1 MRATSGSRAALLL
14 PPVVAGV
21 AALLLWQVVVVAG
34 RIATYVLPSPVAIAQ
49 AWGTVA
55 GDVVEAALATGTTA
69 FVGLLA
75 GSVAGIAA
83 AVLAARFRLFDEV
96 LSPLSAAANAMPIIA
111 LAPVFNAM
119 FGSTSPV
126 PRRLVV
132 AVAVFFPLF
141 VNTARG
147 LRRIDPVHAELMR
160 SLAVSGWAV
169 TRHVRLPG
177 AVPFLF
183 TGLRL
188 ASSLAVI
195 AAVVAEYFG
204 GRQDGLGSRITSA
217 ASATAYPRAW
227 SYVLGAVVLGLLFY
241 LTALLAERLLSPH
254 TPRPLTQRP
263 TTHRPTTRRSS

>member
-1 MRATSGSRAALLL
+1 MSAGTSLRTRLL
-14 PPVVAGV
+14 PPLLVGV
-21 AALLLWQVVVVAG
+21 AALLLWQAVVVLGRVA
-34 RIATYVLPSPVAIAQ
+34 TFVLPSPLAIAG
-49 AWGTVA
+49 AFGGVA
-55 GDVVEAALATGTTA
+55 GDVARAAAATGTTA
-69 FVGLLA
+69 AVGLLA

-83 AVLAARFRLFDEV
+83 AALAARSRLLDEV
-96 LSPLSAAANAMPIIA
+96 LSPLSAAANALPIVV

-132 AVAVFFPLF
+132 AVAVFFPVF

-147 LRRIDPVHAELMR
+147 LRRVDPVHAELVR
-160 SLAVSGWAV
+160 ALAVSGWAV

-177 AVPFLF
+177 AVPFVT

-188 ASSLAVI
+188 AAPLSVI

-204 GRQDGLGSRITSA
+204 GLQDGLGSRITSA

-227 SYVLGAVVLGLLFY
+227 AYVLGAVALGLAFHLA
-241 LTALLAERLLSPH
+241 ALLVERLLA
-254 TPRPLTQRP
+254 
-263 TTHRPTTRRSS
+263 PTTRRSR

>member
-1 MRATSGSRAALLL
+1 VTRAQRLA
-14 PPVVAGV
+14 PPLVVAV
-21 AALLLWQVVVVAG
+21 AALLLWQAVVVAG
-34 RIATYVLPSPVAIAQ
+34 RVATFVLPSPLAIAR
-49 AWGTVA
+49 AFGTVA
-55 GDVVEAALATGTTA
+55 GDVAQAAAATGTTA
-69 FVGLLA
+69 LVGLVAGSLA
-75 GSVAGIAA
+75 GVVAAL
-83 AVLAARFRLFDEV
+83 LAARWRLLDEV

-169 TRHVRLPG
+169 TRHVRLPA
-177 AVPFLF
+177 AVPFAF

-188 ASSLAVI
+188 ASSLSVI

-227 SYVLGAVVLGLLFY
+227 SYVLGAVALGLAFY
-241 LTALLAERLLSPH
+241 LAALLLERLLSP
-254 TPRPLTQRP
+254 
-263 TTHRPTTRRSS
+263 TTSTAPTRRSS

>member
-1 MRATSGSRAALLL
+1 MSTRAQLLL
-14 PPVVAGV
+14 PPVVVGV
-21 AALLLWQVVVVAG
+21 ALLVAWQVVVVAG
-34 RIATYVLPSPVAIAQ
+34 RVATFVLPSPLAIA
-49 AWGTVA
+49 AAFGTVA
-55 GDVVEAALATGTTA
+55 PDVARAAAATGLTA
-69 FVGLLA
+69 AIGLLA
-75 GSVAGIAA
+75 GSLAGIVA
-83 AVLAARFRLFDEV
+83 AVLAARLRLLDEV
-96 LSPLSAAANAMPIIA
+96 LTPLSAAANAMPIVA
-111 LAPVFNAM
+111 LAPVFNAL

-147 LRRIDPVHAELMR
+147 LRRVSPVHAELMR
-160 SLAVSGWAV
+160 SLAVGGWAV

-177 AVPFLF
+177 AVPFVF

-227 SYVLGAVVLGLLFY
+227 AYVLGAVLLGLASY
-241 LTALLAERLLSPH
+241 LAALLAERLLSPT
-254 TPRPLTQRP
+254 TPSRR
-263 TTHRPTTRRSS
+263 TR

>member
-1 MRATSGSRAALLL
+1 M
-14 PPVVAGV
+14 V
-21 AALLLWQVVVVAG
+21 AALL
-34 RIATYVLPSPVAIAQ
+34 
-49 AWGTVA
+49 
-55 GDVVEAALATGTTA
+55 
-69 FVGLLA
+69 
-75 GSVAGIAA
+75 
-83 AVLAARFRLFDEV
+83 AARWRLLDEV
-96 LSPLSAAANAMPIIA
+96 LSPLSGAANAMPIIA

-160 SLAVSGWAV
+160 SLAVPGWAV

-177 AVPFLF
+177 AVPFAF

-227 SYVLGAVVLGLLFY
+227 SYVLGAVVLGLVFY
-241 LTALLAERLLSPH
+241 LAALLLERLLSP
-254 TPRPLTQRP
+254 TTTSTPLTAP
-263 TTHRPTTRRSS
+263 TRRSS

>member
-1 MRATSGSRAALLL
+1 MSGRAHVLAPPLL
-14 PPVVAGV
+14 VGV
-21 AALLLWQVVVVAG
+21 AVLLLWQLVVVAG
-34 RIATYVLPSPVAIAQ
+34 RVATFVLPSPLAVAQ
-49 AWGTVA
+49 AFGPVA
-55 GDVVEAALATGTTA
+55 GDVVRAALATGTTA
-69 FVGLLA
+69 FAGLVAGSLA
-75 GSVAGIAA
+75 GVVA
-83 AVLAARFRLFDEV
+83 AVLAARVRVLDEV
-96 LSPLSAAANAMPIIA
+96 LSPLSAAANAMPIVA

-147 LRRIDPVHAELMR
+147 LRSIDPVHAELMR
-160 SLAVSGWAV
+160 SLAVSDWAV

-177 AVPFLF
+177 AVPHLF

-227 SYVLGAVVLGLLFY
+227 CYVLGAVALGLLAY
-241 LTALLAERLLSPH
+241 LAALLLERLLSPTR
-254 TPRPLTQRP
+254 TP
-263 TTHRPTTRRSS
+263 RRSS

>member
-1 MRATSGSRAALLL
+1 MSGSLARRRAALVL
-14 PPVVAGV
+14 PPLLAGV
-21 AALLLWQVVVVAG
+21 AALAIWQAVVVLG
-34 RIATYVLPSPVAIAQ
+34 KIATFVLPSPSAIA
-49 AWGTVA
+49 AAFGTVA
-55 GDVVEAALATGTTA
+55 SDVVTAASATGTTA
-69 FVGLLA
+69 LVGLVAGSLA
-75 GSVAGIAA
+75 GVAA
-83 AVLAARFRLFDEV
+83 AVLATRLRVFDEV

-141 VNTARG
+141 VNTVRG
-147 LRRIDPVHAELMR
+147 LRRVDPVHVELVR
-160 SLAVSGWAV
+160 SLAVSGWAF

-177 AVPFLF
+177 AVPFVF

-227 SYVLGAVVLGLLFY
+227 AYVLGAVALGLAFY
-241 LTALLAERLLSPH
+241 LAALLAERLLSP
-254 TPRPLTQRP
+254 
-263 TTHRPTTRRSS
+263 TTRRSR

>member
-1 MRATSGSRAALLL
+1 VTRLKVLA
-14 PPVVAGV
+14 PPVVVGI
-21 AALLLWQVVVVAG
+21 AALLLWQIVVVAG
-34 RIATYVLPSPVAIAQ
+34 RIATFVLPSPTAIA
-49 AWGTVA
+49 AAFGTVA
-55 GDVVEAALATGTTA
+55 TDVVQAAIATGTTA
-69 FVGLLA
+69 LIGLVAGSLA
-75 GSVAGIAA
+75 GIVAAI
-83 AVLAARFRLFDEV
+83 LAARFRLLDEV

-147 LRRIDPVHAELMR
+147 LRRIDPVHAELMS
-160 SLAVSGWAV
+160 SLAVSGWAL
-169 TRHVRLPG
+169 TRYVRLPT
-177 AVPFLF
+177 ALPFVF

-227 SYVLGAVVLGLLFY
+227 SYVLGAVALGLVFY
-241 LTALLAERLLSPH
+241 LAALMLERLFS
-254 TPRPLTQRP
+254 
-263 TTHRPTTRRSS
+263 PTTRRSR

>member
-1 MRATSGSRAALLL
+1 MSGVLARRRAALLL
-14 PPVVAGV
+14 PPLLAGV
-21 AALLLWQVVVVAG
+21 AALAIWQAVVVLG
-34 RIATYVLPSPVAIAQ
+34 RIATFVLPSPTAIAT
-49 AWGTVA
+49 AFGTVA
-55 GDVVEAALATGTTA
+55 PDVATAAAATGTTA
-69 FVGLLA
+69 FVGL
-75 GSVAGIAA
+75 VAGAVAGVAA
-83 AVLAARFRLFDEV
+83 AVLAARLRVFDEV

-147 LRRIDPVHAELMR
+147 LRQVSPVHTELMR
-160 SLAVSGWAV
+160 SLDATGWAF

-177 AVPFLF
+177 AVPHLF

-188 ASSLAVI
+188 ASSLSVI

-217 ASATAYPRAW
+217 ASASAYPRAW
-227 SYVLGAVVLGLLFY
+227 SYVLGAVALGLVFY
-241 LTALLAERLLSPH
+241 LLALLLERLLSPH
-254 TPRPLTQRP
+254 T
-263 TTHRPTTRRSS
+263 RRSL

>member
-1 MRATSGSRAALLL
+1 MRTAGRAHLVL
-14 PPVVAGV
+14 PPLLVGV
-21 AALLLWQVVVVAG
+21 AALLLWQLVVVAG
-34 RIATYVLPSPVAIAQ
+34 RVATFVLPSPVAIAQ
-49 AWGTVA
+49 AFGTVA
-55 GDVVEAALATGTTA
+55 ADVVTAAAATGTTA
-69 FVGLLA
+69 LVGLVA
-75 GSVAGIAA
+75 GSVAGVVA
-83 AVLAARFRLFDEV
+83 AVLAARLRLLDEV
-96 LSPLSAAANAMPIIA
+96 LTPLSAAANAMPIIA

-147 LRRIDPVHAELMR
+147 LRQVDPVHAELMR

-188 ASSLAVI
+188 ASSLSVI

-217 ASATAYPRAW
+217 ASSTAYPRAW
-227 SYVLGAVVLGLLFY
+227 SYVLGAVALGLVFY
-241 LTALLAERLLSPH
+241 LVALLLERLLSPH
-254 TPRPLTQRP
+254 SPTP
-263 TTHRPTTRRSS
+263 TRRSS

>member
-1 MRATSGSRAALLL
+1 MSPGARSRLLL
-14 PPVVAGV
+14 PPVLVGV
-21 AALLLWQVVVVAG
+21 AALLLWQLVVVAG
-34 RIATYVLPSPVAIAQ
+34 RVATFVLPSPLAIAG
-49 AWGTVA
+49 ALGGAA
-55 GDVVEAALATGTTA
+55 GDVLRAAAATGTTA
-69 FVGLLA
+69 AVGLLA
-75 GSVAGIAA
+75 GSAAGVAA
-83 AVLAARFRLFDEV
+83 AVLAARFRLLDEV

-141 VNTARG
+141 VNTVRG
-147 LRRIDPVHAELMR
+147 LRRVDPVHVELVR
-160 SLAVSGWAV
+160 SLAVSGWAF

-177 AVPFLF
+177 AVPFVF

-227 SYVLGAVVLGLLFY
+227 AYVLGAVALGLAFY
-241 LTALLAERLLSPH
+241 LAALLAERLLSP
-254 TPRPLTQRP
+254 
-263 TTHRPTTRRSS
+263 TTRRSR

>member
-1 MRATSGSRAALLL
+1 MSGRAHVLVPPLLVGLAAL
-14 PPVVAGV
+14 V
-21 AALLLWQVVVVAG
+21 LWQVVVVAG
-34 RIATYVLPSPVAIAQ
+34 RVATFVLPSPLAIAQ
-49 AWGTVA
+49 AFGPVA
-55 GDVVEAALATGTTA
+55 GDVVRAALATGTTA
-69 FVGLLA
+69 LVGLVAGSLA
-75 GSVAGIAA
+75 GVVAAL
-83 AVLAARFRLFDEV
+83 LAARVRVLDEV
-96 LSPLSAAANAMPIIA
+96 LSPLSAAANARPIIA

-147 LRRIDPVHAELMR
+147 LRSIDPVHAELMR

-177 AVPFLF
+177 AVPHLF

-188 ASSLAVI
+188 ASSLAVV

-227 SYVLGAVVLGLLFY
+227 CYVLGAVVLGLLAY
-241 LTALLAERLLSPH
+241 LAALLLERLLSPTR
-254 TPRPLTQRP
+254 TP
-263 TTHRPTTRRSS
+263 RRSS

>member
-1 MRATSGSRAALLL
+1 MTRGNRLQVLL
-14 PPVVAGV
+14 PPVLVGV
-21 AALLLWQVVVVAG
+21 SALLLWQLVVVAG
-34 RIATYVLPSPVAIAQ
+34 RIATFVLPSPTAIAS
-49 AWGTVA
+49 ALGTVA
-55 GDVVEAALATGTTA
+55 GDVAQAAVATGTTA
-69 FVGLLA
+69 VTGLVA
-75 GSVAGIAA
+75 GSCAGVLA
-83 AVLAARFRLFDEV
+83 AVLAARFRLLDEV

-147 LRRIDPVHAELMR
+147 LRRIDPVHADLMR
-160 SLAVSGWAV
+160 SLAVSGWTV
-169 TRHVRLPG
+169 TRYVRLPG
-177 AVPFLF
+177 AVPFVF

-188 ASSLAVI
+188 ASSLSVI

-227 SYVLGAVVLGLLFY
+227 SYVLGAVALGLLFY
-241 LTALLAERLLSPH
+241 LAALLLERLLSP
-254 TPRPLTQRP
+254 TLRR
-263 TTHRPTTRRSS
+263 TR

>member
-1 MRATSGSRAALLL
+1 MNPGARTRLLL
-14 PPVVAGV
+14 PPVLVGV
-21 AALLLWQVVVVAG
+21 AALLLWQLVVVAG
-34 RIATYVLPSPVAIAQ
+34 RVATFVLPSPLAIAG
-49 AWGTVA
+49 AFGGA
-55 GDVVEAALATGTTA
+55 APDVLRAAAATGTTA
-69 FVGLLA
+69 AVGLLA
-75 GSVAGIAA
+75 GSAAGVVA
-83 AVLAARFRLFDEV
+83 AVLAARFRLLDEV

-141 VNTARG
+141 VNTVRG
-147 LRRIDPVHAELMR
+147 LRRVDPVHVELAR
-160 SLAVSGWAV
+160 SLAVSGWAF

-177 AVPFLF
+177 AVPFVF

-227 SYVLGAVVLGLLFY
+227 AYVLGAVALGLAFY
-241 LTALLAERLLSPH
+241 LAALLAERLLSP
-254 TPRPLTQRP
+254 
-263 TTHRPTTRRSS
+263 TTRRSR